1 MTGAILLLICLIL
14 IGLSIRSFQNGLR
27 RAQTERVLGRLAEGQ
42 PQLTEEA
49 GQWSGVEK
57 MFLRAGLGKP
67 TDSLGLWLTMWGL
80 GVVLGGLV
88 AGWVGLLVMLV
99 LPLLLL
105 RLYIAW
111 RYQRRIK
118 RMIEQLPQLLDHTV
132 RSLKAGRTL
141 ADAVLGGI
149 EITEDPLQEAMGRI
163 RRNVQLGVSLPESAH
178 DFAEFYERDEFRLFA
193 LGLKVN
199 HRYGGNASELL
210 EKPDQDDPRARA
222 GRSPATRPDRR
233 NPGDRL
239 CAHRPADLD
248 DRLLPGGEP
257 RLPDDHVERR
267 HRAHAVVRGADH
279 AAVGLLH
286 LVAHVAERM
295 RWLFRC

>member
-27 RAQTERVLGRLAEGQ
+27 RAQTERVLSRLAEGQ

-49 GQWSGVEK
+49 NQWSGVER

-67 TDSLGLWLTMWGL
+67 TDSLGLWLAIWAL
-80 GVVLGGLV
+80 GVALGLLV
-88 AGWVGLLVMLV
+88 AGWLGLLVMLV
-99 LPLLLL
+99 LPPVLL

-141 ADAVLGGI
+141 ADSVLGGI
-149 EITEDPLQEAMGRI
+149 EITEDPLQQAMGRI
-163 RRNVQLGVSLPESAH
+163 QRNVQLGVSLPESTH

-193 LGLKVN
+193 LGLKIN

-210 EKPDQDDPRARA
+210 ETLIKMIREREQAARQLRALTGETRVTA
-222 GRSPATRPDRR
+222 YVLGALPISMIGYFLVVNPAYLMTMWNDGTGRT
-233 NPGDRL
+233 
-239 CAHRPADLD
+239 
-248 DRLLPGGEP
+248 LLFVALGMQ
-257 RLPDDHVERR
+257 
-267 HRAHAVVRGADH
+267 
-279 AAVGLLH
+279 LLGCFT
-286 LVAHVAERM
+286 LWRM
-295 RWLFRC
+295 LRSV

>member
-1 MTGAILLLICLIL
+1 MTGAILLCICLIL
-14 IGLSIRSFQNGLR
+14 IGLSVRSFQNGLR
-27 RAQTERVLGRLAEGQ
+27 RARTERVLDRLAEGQ
-42 PQLTEEA
+42 PQLVEESA
-49 GQWSGVEK
+49 SWSGVER

-67 TDSLGLWLTMWGL
+67 SDNLRLWLTAWGL
-80 GVVLGGLV
+80 GAVLGVML
-88 AGWVGLLVMLV
+88 AGWLGLLVMLL
-99 LPLLLL
+99 LPPVLL
-105 RLYIAW
+105 RLYLAW

-149 EITEDPLQEAMGRI
+149 EMAEDPLKNAMGRM

-210 EKPDQDDPRARA
+210 ENLIKMIREREQAARQLRALTGETRVTAYVLTALPISMVGYFLAVNPDYLMTMWND
-222 GRSPATRPDRR
+222 GT
-233 NPGDRL
+233 G
-239 CAHRPADLD
+239 
-248 DRLLPGGEP
+248 RLL
-257 RLPDDHVERR
+257 LF
-267 HRAHAVVRGADH
+267 
-279 AAVGLLH
+279 
-286 LVAHVAERM
+286 VALIMQVLGCFTLWRM
-295 RWLFRC
+295 LRSV

>member
-210 EKPDQDDPRARA
+210 ENLIKMIREREQAARQLRALTGETRVTA
-222 GRSPATRPDRR
+222 YVLTALPISMISYFLAVNPAYLMTMWNDSTGRM
-233 NPGDRL
+233 
-239 CAHRPADLD
+239 
-248 DRLLPGGEP
+248 LLFVA
-257 RLPDDHVERR
+257 LIMQ
-267 HRAHAVVRGADH
+267 
-279 AAVGLLH
+279 LLGCFT
-286 LVAHVAERM
+286 LWRM
-295 RWLFRC
+295 LRSV

>member
-27 RAQTERVLGRLAEGQ
+27 RAQTERVLSRLAEGQ

-49 GQWSGVEK
+49 NQWSGVER

-67 TDSLGLWLTMWGL
+67 TDSLGLWLAIWAL
-80 GVVLGGLV
+80 GVALGLLV
-88 AGWVGLLVMLV
+88 AGWLGLLVMLV
-99 LPLLLL
+99 LPPVLL

-141 ADAVLGGI
+141 ADSVLGGI
-149 EITEDPLQEAMGRI
+149 EITEDPLQQAMGRI
-163 RRNVQLGVSLPESAH
+163 QRNVQLGVSLPESTH

-193 LGLKVN
+193 LGLKIN

-210 EKPDQDDPRARA
+210 ENLIKMIREREQAARQLRALTGETRVTA
-222 GRSPATRPDRR
+222 YVLGALPISMIGYFLVVNPAYLMTMWNDGTGRT
-233 NPGDRL
+233 
-239 CAHRPADLD
+239 
-248 DRLLPGGEP
+248 LLFVALGMQ
-257 RLPDDHVERR
+257 
-267 HRAHAVVRGADH
+267 
-279 AAVGLLH
+279 LLGCFT
-286 LVAHVAERM
+286 LWRM
-295 RWLFRC
+295 LRSV

>member
-1 MTGAILLLICLIL
+1 MTGAILLLICVIL

-42 PQLTEEA
+42 PQLAQQTA
-49 GQWSGVEK
+49 SWNGVER

-67 TDSLGLWLTMWGL
+67 SDSLGLWLAVWGL
-80 GVVLGGLV
+80 GVALGLML
-88 AGWVGLLVMLV
+88 ASWPGLLVMLV
-99 LPLLLL
+99 LPPVLL
-105 RLYIAW
+105 RLYLAW
-111 RYQRRIK
+111 RYQRRIR

-149 EITEDPLQEAMGRI
+149 EVAEDPLKTAMGRI
-163 RRNVQLGVSLPESAH
+163 QRNVQLGVSLPESAH

-210 EKPDQDDPRARA
+210 ENLIKMIREREQAARQLRALTGETRVTA
-222 GRSPATRPDRR
+222 YVLTALPISMVGYFLAVNPAYLMTMWNDGTGRM
-233 NPGDRL
+233 
-239 CAHRPADLD
+239 
-248 DRLLPGGEP
+248 LLF
-257 RLPDDHVERR
+257 
-267 HRAHAVVRGADH
+267 
-279 AAVGLLH
+279 
-286 LVAHVAERM
+286 VALGMQVLGCFALWRM
-295 RWLFRC
+295 LRSV

>member
-1 MTGAILLLICLIL
+1 
-14 IGLSIRSFQNGLR
+14 
-27 RAQTERVLGRLAEGQ
+27 
-42 PQLTEEA
+42 
-49 GQWSGVEK
+49 
-57 MFLRAGLGKP
+57 
-67 TDSLGLWLTMWGL
+67 MWAL

-88 AGWVGLLVMLV
+88 AGWAGLLVMLV

-210 EKPDQDDPRARA
+210 ENLIKMIREREQAARQLRALTGETRVTA
-222 GRSPATRPDRR
+222 YVLTALPISMIGYFLAVNPAYLMTMWNDGTGRM
-233 NPGDRL
+233 
-239 CAHRPADLD
+239 
-248 DRLLPGGEP
+248 LLFVA
-257 RLPDDHVERR
+257 LIMQ
-267 HRAHAVVRGADH
+267 
-279 AAVGLLH
+279 LLGCFT
-286 LVAHVAERM
+286 LWRM
-295 RWLFRC
+295 LRSV

>member
-27 RAQTERVLGRLAEGQ
+27 RAQTERVLSRLAEGQ

-49 GQWSGVEK
+49 NQWSGVER

-67 TDSLGLWLTMWGL
+67 TDSLGLWLAIWAL
-80 GVVLGGLV
+80 GVALGLLV
-88 AGWVGLLVMLV
+88 AGWLGLLVMLV
-99 LPLLLL
+99 LPPVLL

-141 ADAVLGGI
+141 ADSVLGGI
-149 EITEDPLQEAMGRI
+149 EITEDPLQKAMGRI
-163 RRNVQLGVSLPESAH
+163 QRNVQLGVSLPESTH

-193 LGLKVN
+193 LGLKIN

-210 EKPDQDDPRARA
+210 ENLIKMIREREQAARQLRALTGETRVTA
-222 GRSPATRPDRR
+222 YVLGALPISMIGYFLVVNPAYLMTMWNDGTGRT
-233 NPGDRL
+233 
-239 CAHRPADLD
+239 
-248 DRLLPGGEP
+248 LLFVALGMQ
-257 RLPDDHVERR
+257 
-267 HRAHAVVRGADH
+267 
-279 AAVGLLH
+279 LLGCFT
-286 LVAHVAERM
+286 LWRM
-295 RWLFRC
+295 LRSV

>member
-1 MTGAILLLICLIL
+1 MTGAILLLICVML
-14 IGLSIRSFQNGLR
+14 IGLSICSFQNGVR
-27 RAQTERVLGRLAEGQ
+27 RARTERVLDRLAEGQ
-42 PQLTEEA
+42 PQLVEESVS
-49 GQWSGVEK
+49 WSGVER

-67 TDSLGLWLTMWGL
+67 SDSLGLWLTAWGL
-80 GVVLGGLV
+80 GAVLGLML
-88 AGWVGLLVMLV
+88 AGWLGLLVMLM
-99 LPLLLL
+99 LPPVLL

-149 EITEDPLQEAMGRI
+149 EVTEDPLKKAMGRV

-210 EKPDQDDPRARA
+210 ENLIKMIREREQAARQLRALTGETRVTA
-222 GRSPATRPDRR
+222 YVLTALPISMVGYFLAVNPAYLMTMWND
-233 NPGDRL
+233 GTG
-239 CAHRPADLD
+239 
-248 DRLLPGGEP
+248 RLL
-257 RLPDDHVERR
+257 LF
-267 HRAHAVVRGADH
+267 
-279 AAVGLLH
+279 
-286 LVAHVAERM
+286 VALTMQVLGCFTLWRM
-295 RWLFRC
+295 LRSV

>member
-27 RAQTERVLGRLAEGQ
+27 HARTERVLDRLAEGQ
-42 PQLTEEA
+42 PQLVDESVS
-49 GQWSGVEK
+49 WSGVER

-67 TDSLGLWLTMWGL
+67 SDNLGLWLTAWGL
-80 GVVLGGLV
+80 GVVLGLIA
-88 AGWVGLLVMLV
+88 AGWLGLLVMLL
-99 LPLLLL
+99 LPPLLL

-111 RYQRRIK
+111 RYQRRIT

-149 EITEDPLQEAMGRI
+149 EVAEDPLKNAMGRV

-210 EKPDQDDPRARA
+210 ENLIKMIREREQAARQLRALTGETRVTA
-222 GRSPATRPDRR
+222 YVLTALPISMVGYFLAVNPAYLMTMWND
-233 NPGDRL
+233 GTG
-239 CAHRPADLD
+239 
-248 DRLLPGGEP
+248 RLL
-257 RLPDDHVERR
+257 LF
-267 HRAHAVVRGADH
+267 
-279 AAVGLLH
+279 
-286 LVAHVAERM
+286 VALIMQVLGCFTLWRM
-295 RWLFRC
+295 LRSV

>member
-1 MTGAILLLICLIL
+1 MTMTGAILLLICLIL

-27 RAQTERVLGRLAEGQ
+27 RAQTERVLSRLAEGQ

-49 GQWSGVEK
+49 NQWSGVER

-67 TDSLGLWLTMWGL
+67 TDSLGLWLAIWAL
-80 GVVLGGLV
+80 GVALGLLV
-88 AGWVGLLVMLV
+88 AGWLGLLVMLV
-99 LPLLLL
+99 LPPVLL

-141 ADAVLGGI
+141 ADSVLGGI
-149 EITEDPLQEAMGRI
+149 EITEDPLQQAMGRI
-163 RRNVQLGVSLPESAH
+163 QRNVQLGVSLPESTH

-193 LGLKVN
+193 LGLKIN

-210 EKPDQDDPRARA
+210 ENLIKMIREREQAARQLRALTGETRVTA
-222 GRSPATRPDRR
+222 YVLGALPISMIGYFLVVNPAYLMTMWNDGTGRT
-233 NPGDRL
+233 
-239 CAHRPADLD
+239 
-248 DRLLPGGEP
+248 LLFVALGMQ
-257 RLPDDHVERR
+257 
-267 HRAHAVVRGADH
+267 
-279 AAVGLLH
+279 LLGCFT
-286 LVAHVAERM
+286 LWRM
-295 RWLFRC
+295 LRSV

>member
-1 MTGAILLLICLIL
+1 MTGAILLLICVIL

-42 PQLTEEA
+42 PQLAQQTA
-49 GQWSGVEK
+49 SWNGVER

-67 TDSLGLWLTMWGL
+67 SDSLGLWLAVWGL
-80 GVVLGGLV
+80 GVALGLML
-88 AGWVGLLVMLV
+88 ASWPGLLVMLV
-99 LPLLLL
+99 LPPVLL
-105 RLYIAW
+105 RLYLAW
-111 RYQRRIK
+111 RYQRRIR

-149 EITEDPLQEAMGRI
+149 EVAEDPLKTAMGRVQ
-163 RRNVQLGVSLPESAH
+163 RNVQLGVSLPESAH

-210 EKPDQDDPRARA
+210 ENLIKMIREREQAARQLRALTGETRVTA
-222 GRSPATRPDRR
+222 YVLTALPISMVGYFLAVNPAYLMTMWNDGTGRM
-233 NPGDRL
+233 
-239 CAHRPADLD
+239 
-248 DRLLPGGEP
+248 LLF
-257 RLPDDHVERR
+257 
-267 HRAHAVVRGADH
+267 
-279 AAVGLLH
+279 
-286 LVAHVAERM
+286 VALGMQVLGCFALWRM
-295 RWLFRC
+295 LRSV

>member
-14 IGLSIRSFQNGLR
+14 IGLSLRSFQNGLR

-67 TDSLGLWLTMWGL
+67 SDSLGLWLTMWAL

-88 AGWVGLLVMLV
+88 AGWAGLLVMLV

-210 EKPDQDDPRARA
+210 ENLIKMIREREQAARQLRALT
-222 GRSPATRPDRR
+222 GETRVTAYV
-233 NPGDRL
+233 L
-239 CAHRPADLD
+239 TA
-248 DRLLPGGEP
+248 LPISMIGYF
-257 RLPDDHVERR
+257 LSLIHI
-267 HRAHAVVRGADH
+267 
-279 AAVGLLH
+279 
-286 LVAHVAERM
+286 
-295 RWLFRC
+295 